1 MFEIAQQ
8 HFGAVDIICPGAGV
22 YEPPFSNFWY
32 PPGPNSPSRDSPDG
46 GRYALLDI
54 NLTHPIRVT
63 QLAISHFLVANPP
76 ASPQNPKTVVHISSI
91 AGQATP
97 LPVPIYNATKHALN
111 GFVRSLAP
119 LEARLGIRVAAVA
132 PGVVKTPLWTEHAEK
147 MKALGSSDA
156 WVTPEEVAQVMVAL
170 VDKDEMGSVVGDLEK
185 GEKIPIRGGSIL
197 EVSKGKVRDVRAFND
212 PGPGGQPGNTVSNMD
227 QLEEDVWNAL
237 GAKGWGML

>member
-1 MFEIAQQ
+1 M
-8 HFGAVDIICPGAGV
+8 P
-22 YEPPFSNFWY
+22 
-32 PPGPNSPSRDSPDG
+32 
-46 GRYALLDI
+46 
-54 NLTHPIRVT
+54 
-63 QLAISHFLVANPP
+63 
-76 ASPQNPKTVVHISSI
+76 
-91 AGQATP
+91 
-97 LPVPIYNATKHALN
+97 
-111 GFVRSLAP
+111 RS
-119 LEARLGIRVAAVA
+119 RLGIRVAAVA